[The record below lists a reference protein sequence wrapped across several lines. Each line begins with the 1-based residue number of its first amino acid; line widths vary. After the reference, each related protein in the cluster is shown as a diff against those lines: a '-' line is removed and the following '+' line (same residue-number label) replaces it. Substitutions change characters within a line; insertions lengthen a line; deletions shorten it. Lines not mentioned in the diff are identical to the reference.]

1 MSLGNK
7 NIQSDIKAKQL
18 SHTFRGGD
26 ISVCVETE
34 CTEGIFSCDLLFMRL
49 GREAEQLGN
58 NRTVEIKQT
67 MICQPFT
74 RPSEK

>member
-34 CTEGIFSCDLLFMRL
+34 CTEGIFSCDLLFMCL

-58 NRTVEIKQT
+58 NRAAEIKRT

-74 RPSEK
+74 RLSEK